1 MYLTISWADIL
12 IMGVVGAACVVFS
25 IEWFKDFRKN
35 IKSLNWKYSVLNL
48 LLSGCY
54 AGLIFYAFKNWFA
67 NDGVTIYI
75 TIFLFLFI
83 IAASQFLWENY
94 KKIREILEIIVK
106 NKIKE
111 LEKDNEN

>member
-1 MYLTISWADIL
+1 MYLTINWMDIL
-12 IMGVVGAACVVFS
+12 IMGILGAICVVFS
-25 IEWFKDFRKN
+25 IEWLKDFRKN
-35 IKSLNWKYSVLNL
+35 IKSLNRKYSVLNL

-54 AGLIFYAFKNWFA
+54 SCLIYFAFKSWFA

-83 IAASQFLWENY
+83 IAVSQFIWENY
-94 KKIREILEIIVK
+94 KKIREILEIIVR